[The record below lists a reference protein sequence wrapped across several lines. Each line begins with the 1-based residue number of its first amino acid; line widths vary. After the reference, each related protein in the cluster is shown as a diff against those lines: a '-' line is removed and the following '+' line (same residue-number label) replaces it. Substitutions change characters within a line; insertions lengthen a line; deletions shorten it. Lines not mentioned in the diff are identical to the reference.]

1 MKQKIQRKCENRNNR
16 TNSVKCDKI
25 GYEPEFWQL
34 YFSERGLWNWGSSD
48 LVPARE
54 TRDLFFS
61 FVFSHF
67 PIPVSNDAV
76 SVIIIIMNMIMLVML
91 MMMVM
96 VSLFLHL
103 NTQFNEF
110 WSVCALHHGM
120 LALVCRHSIFL
131 LMPLTLLLPFEFTNL
146 FIHIR

>member
-1 MKQKIQRKCENRNNR
+1 MSRKNRI
-16 TNSVKCDKI
+16 NSVKYDKI

-34 YFSERGLWNWGSSD
+34 YFLEIGIWHWGSSD
-48 LVPARE
+48 SIPARE

-61 FVFSHF
+61 VVLSYFLVYDT
-67 PIPVSNDAV
+67 IPAFNELTPL
-76 SVIIIIMNMIMLVML
+76 IIIIMNMIMLVML

-110 WSVCALHHGM
+110 WSVCTLHHGM
-120 LALVCRHSIFL
+120 LALVCRHSIF
-131 LMPLTLLLPFEFTNL
+131 FADAAVAIAAIRIYK
-146 FIHIR
+146 FIYRH